1 MSIKNSDGKL
11 GGWVV
16 DFVYLRTLC
25 EVARCGSL
33 THAAQS
39 LGYAQSSVTTQ
50 MQKLEEQYGV
60 PLFERHGKRLQPTQ
74 AGETLIRYAQQ
85 ILALHSEAKA
95 ALSQQETGTL
105 TIGVIETLATYYL
118 PPVLR
123 AFRNA
128 YPNVTI
134 TLHAGTE
141 PSIMQA
147 VKHGGYDLGLVL
159 DALATDPDLACI
171 PLRKE
176 EFVVVMAPESEYS
189 QTREASMTVEEMAQA
204 RLILTEDGCTYRAL
218 LLHALKRSG
227 VAYQIAGEFGSIEAI
242 KQCVASG
249 VGVGFLPRASVETE
263 IEQGKLRGY
272 PLAIASNLYTQA
284 IYLKRKWQSRAFQRL
299 LSEMSSL
306 SEPDVIRCRTIP
318 L

>member
-1 MSIKNSDGKL
+1 M
-11 GGWVV
+11 

-25 EVARCGSL
+25 EVARCGNL
-33 THAAQS
+33 THAAHA

-60 PLFERHGKRLQPTQ
+60 PLFERHGKKLRPTQ
-74 AGETLIRYAQQ
+74 AGETLIHYAQQ
-85 ILALHSEAKA
+85 ILALQSEARA

-123 AFRNA
+123 AFRHV
-128 YPNVTI
+128 YPNVAI

-141 PSIMQA
+141 PSIVQA
-147 VKHGGYDLGLVL
+147 VKEGRYDLGLVL
-159 DALATDPDLACI
+159 DTLTTDPDLVCL

-176 EFVVVMAPESEYS
+176 EFVVVAPPDSHPGS
-189 QTREASMTVEEMAQA
+189 TRETITVEELAQA

-218 LLHALKRSG
+218 LLHALKQSG

-249 VGVGFLPRASVETE
+249 VGLGFLPRAAVEME
-263 IEQGKLRGY
+263 IEQGKLRAY
-272 PLAIASNLYTQA
+272 SLEIASMLHTQA
-284 IYLKRKWQSRAFQRL
+284 VYLKRKWQSRAFQRL
-299 LSEMSSL
+299 LSEMSSF
-306 SEPDVIRCRTIP
+306 SESET
-318 L
+318 

>member
-1 MSIKNSDGKL
+1 M
-11 GGWVV
+11 

-25 EVARCGSL
+25 EVARCGNL
-33 THAAQS
+33 THAANA

-60 PLFERHGKRLQPTQ
+60 PLFERHGKKLKPTQ
-74 AGETLIRYAQQ
+74 AGDTLIHYAQQ

-118 PPVLR
+118 PPILR

-147 VKHGGYDLGLVL
+147 VREGRYDLGLML
-159 DALATDPDLACI
+159 DVLATDPDLVCI

-176 EFVVVMAPESEYS
+176 EFVVVVSPESDYGQARGE
-189 QTREASMTVEEMAQA
+189 SMTVEEMAQT

-218 LLHALKRSG
+218 LLHALKQSG

-249 VGVGFLPRASVETE
+249 VGVGFLPRAAVEME

-272 PLAIASNLYTQA
+272 PLAIDSNLHTQVV
-284 IYLKRKWQSRAFQRL
+284 YLKRKWQSHAFQRL
-299 LSEMSSL
+299 LGEMSSL
-306 SEPDVIRCRTIP
+306 SEPGVIRCRTIP

>member
-1 MSIKNSDGKL
+1 M
-11 GGWVV
+11 

-25 EVARCGSL
+25 EVARCGNL
-33 THAAQS
+33 THAAHA

-60 PLFERHGKRLQPTQ
+60 PLFERHGKKLRPTQ
-74 AGETLIRYAQQ
+74 AGETLIHYAQQ
-85 ILALHSEAKA
+85 ILALHGEAKA

-123 AFRNA
+123 AFRLA

-141 PSIMQA
+141 PSIVQA
-147 VKHGGYDLGLVL
+147 VKDGRYDLGLVL
-159 DALATDPDLACI
+159 DVLATDPELVCL

-176 EFVVVMAPESEYS
+176 EFVVVTPPESPYS
-189 QTREASMTVEEMAQA
+189 QARERITVEEMAQS

-218 LLHALKRSG
+218 LLHALKQSG

-249 VGVGFLPRASVETE
+249 VGIGFLPRAAVQVE

-272 PLAIASNLYTQA
+272 ALEIASNLHTQ
-284 IYLKRKWQSRAFQRL
+284 IVYLKRKWQSRAFQRL
-299 LSEMSSL
+299 LIEMSGLDEQMS
-306 SEPDVIRCRTIP
+306 
-318 L
+318 